1 MNYVDLV
8 MHGLSAL
15 SVHAELVGVRLL
27 VLTAIVVSA
36 MVSTLL
42 AILAVRL
49 FTPLTMPE
57 WTSTAVGVLLIVL
70 LQVLAFTS
78 LFAFLVLHARSHPT
92 FIPVR
97 DYEYFVDQCVTLV
110 ASSQGRSA
118 SSAPHVSAG

>member
-27 VLTAIVVSA
+27 VVTAIVVSVI
-36 MVSTLL
+36 VSALL
-42 AILAVRL
+42 GTAGLRL
-49 FTPLTMPE
+49 FTPLTMPA
-57 WTSTAVGVLLIVL
+57 WTATAVGVLLIVL
-70 LQVLAFTS
+70 LQVLAFTA
-78 LFAFLVLHARSHPT
+78 LFAFLVLHARSNPT

-97 DYEYFVDQCVTLV
+97 DYEYFVDQCQTLV

-118 SSAPHVSAG
+118 SSEPQASAG